1 MSEQLAGRS
10 TGGPRGEGAIVS
22 PKGRSLAAA
31 DPGPALLP
39 AAEVEGAE
47 ADPGPA
53 AAAEIEGELSSF
65 SPFPLSGSTS
75 PERKDCQNMWLAD
88 IV

>member
-31 DPGPALLP
+31 DPGPA
-39 AAEVEGAE
+39 AEVEGAA

-53 AAAEIEGELSSF
+53 AAEVEGELSSC
-65 SPFPLSGSTS
+65 SPFPLSGCTS

>member
-10 TGGPRGEGAIVS
+10 TGGPSGEGAIVS
-22 PKGRSLAAA
+22 PKGRS
-31 DPGPALLP
+31 PP
-39 AAEVEGAE
+39 E

-53 AAAEIEGELSSF
+53 AAAEVEGELSSF

>member
-10 TGGPRGEGAIVS
+10 TGGPRGEGAIMS

-31 DPGPALLP
+31 DPGP

-53 AAAEIEGELSSF
+53 AAAEVEGELSSF
-65 SPFPLSGSTS
+65 SPFPLSGCTS